1 MNPEDLPLRDL
12 HLPDMI
18 GWWPLAPGWWFVTAL
33 VVFGFAMLLRRSYR
47 QWRHNAP
54 RRLALRRLAA
64 ISTEFEQGNSAV
76 VLGKELSELTRR
88 AMLAYAPR
96 EAVAGL
102 TGDDWL
108 EWLDQGLDDK
118 PFSEGAGKVLEVL
131 PYMNPEAVDDDTDVR
146 GLLDAVHTRIKRPLN
161 GAQA

>member
-18 GWWPLAPGWWFVTAL
+18 GWWPLAPGWWVVAAL
-33 VVFGFAMLLRRSYR
+33 VIFGFSMLLRYSYR

-54 RRLALRRLAA
+54 RRLALRRLAV
-64 ISTEFEQGNSAV
+64 ISTEFDQGSSAAI
-76 VLGKELSELTRR
+76 LGKELSELTRR
-88 AMLAYAPR
+88 TMLAYAPR

-108 EWLDQGLDDK
+108 AWLDQGLDDR
-118 PFSEGAGKVLEVL
+118 PFSEGAGKILESL
-131 PYMNPEAVDDDTDVR
+131 PYMNPEAVDDDTNVR
-146 GLLDAVHTRIKRPLN
+146 GLLDAVHARLKRPLT
-161 GAQA
+161 GVQV